1 MLMWVTL
8 PFFVLHALY
17 YVLFCMKKQRNV
29 LTAFRETGGQLTG
42 LKRGMIS
49 DDFEV
54 KPLKELAK
62 HYKATFNDVIM
73 ALLCTTMYK
82 YFESK
87 GKVETE
93 ITLGLPVSF
102 RKVAKT
108 ADALDLSNDLSPF
121 FYDLQ
126 LTDDFEAAIQKIK
139 T

>member
-1 MLMWVTL
+1 
-8 PFFVLHALY
+8 
-17 YVLFCMKKQRNV
+17 
-29 LTAFRETGGQLTG
+29 
-42 LKRGMIS
+42 
-49 DDFEV
+49 
-54 KPLKELAK
+54 
-62 HYKATFNDVIM
+62 M

-87 GKVETE
+87 GKIETE

-126 LTDDFEAAIQKIK
+126 LTDDFEVAIQKIK

>member
-62 HYKATFNDVIM
+62 HHKATFNDVIM